1 MSNATTKALMV
12 EMAPQIPKVAEQAGV
27 KLVAGPF
34 VNREHTVVVI
44 VEAGT
49 SEDLDRF
56 LVESRIAQWNTVRV
70 LPSIPIEEG
79 LKQVQA
85 STSIF

>member
-1 MSNATTKALMV
+1 
-12 EMAPQIPKVAEQAGV
+12 
-27 KLVAGPF
+27 

-56 LVESRIAQWNTVRV
+56 IVDSRIAQWNTIRV
-70 LPSIPIEEG
+70 LPSIPMAEG
-79 LKQVQA
+79 LTQVSA